1 MAMFQDWSVC
11 FPWLIIELGWS
22 PKNFCHDIEAER
34 SLTVEELEPWF
45 ANVIDIKC
53 LHVDLAGY
61 LLASFFFFFWLFTL
75 SLMWCE
81 PRDRVVTQPT
91 RKDIN
96 SRKAK

>member
-22 PKNFCHDIEAER
+22 PKNFCDDIEAER

-61 LLASFFFFFWLFTL
+61 LLASFFFFFGFL
-75 SLMWCE
+75 
-81 PRDRVVTQPT
+81 P
-91 RKDIN
+91 
-96 SRKAK
+96 